1 MNNQQSDR
9 GSEKIFD
16 FIREGIN
23 KKTQEKNNKRQ
34 PEYYI
39 KELGDLLNEIV
50 KNIKEKSNLHEIEG
64 SRTIIDL
71 YCHKLDNEPI
81 WCEYNIKTY
90 IYSKDKVIECHSDTQ
105 NSPYKIEC
113 THYSGRSFE
122 LSDLLQNIYFI
133 QGIRISILDIYDIL
147 NPGVLKNLDKQYI
160 HIKTVFYIN
169 LDKPIKE
176 NPKIGKNS
184 NKFEYNN
191 GRYYIEIMWLS
202 YDRF

>member
-1 MNNQQSDR
+1 MDNQQSDKNY
-9 GSEKIFD
+9 EKIFD
-16 FIREGIN
+16 LIKEGLN

-34 PEYYI
+34 LEYHI
-39 KELGDLLNEIV
+39 KELGDLLNEM
-50 KNIKEKSNLHEIEG
+50 IKKVQEKINLPEIEG

-71 YCHKLDNEPI
+71 YCHRLSNEPI

-90 IYSKDKVIECHSDTQ
+90 IYSKDKVIMCHSDTQ

-113 THYSGRSFE
+113 THYSGRSFD

-147 NPGVLKNLDKQYI
+147 KPRVLNNLDKRYI
-160 HIKTVFYIN
+160 HIRSVVYMN
-169 LDKPIKE
+169 LNKPIKE
-176 NPKIGKNS
+176 NPKISKNS

-191 GRYYIEIMWLS
+191 GRYYIEIMWLF